1 MSFWEIL
8 KAAGVPALLLGLIV
22 TTWIQTR
29 AVKRGVQALLRDRL
43 LQGYK
48 YYRAQGW
55 ADEDDRT
62 NLENVYVQ
70 YHSLGANGVMDNLR
84 KRFLDLPLQP
94 ANPTLPAPQTPAAVQ
109 PVPAAASSITQPAT
123 TSIK

>member
-8 KAAGVPALLLGLIV
+8 KAAGIPALLLGVVI
-22 TTWIQTR
+22 TTWVQIR

-70 YHSLGANGVMDNLR
+70 YHSLGANGVMDELR
-84 KRFLDLPLQP
+84 ARFLALPVDPPTPVPQMPAAGQP
-94 ANPTLPAPQTPAAVQ
+94 A
-109 PVPAAASSITQPAT
+109 PAT
-123 TSIK
+123 TTTPPVTTYTN

>member
-1 MSFWEIL
+1 MSFWEIV
-8 KAAGVPALLLGLIV
+8 KAAGVPALLLGLII
-22 TTWIQTR
+22 TTWVQTR

-70 YHSLGANGVMDNLR
+70 YHALGANGVMDNLR
-84 KRFLDLPLQP
+84 ERFLALPLQQ
-94 ANPTLPAPQTPAAVQ
+94 NPMTPAPQTPAAVQ
-109 PVPAAASSITQPAT
+109 PGHTPASTTIPPAT
-123 TSIK
+123 TIIK

>member
-8 KAAGVPALLLGLIV
+8 KAAGVPALLLGLII
-22 TTWIQTR
+22 TTWAQTR

-48 YYRAQGW
+48 FYRAQGW
-55 ADEDDRT
+55 ADENDRA

-70 YHSLGANGVMDNLR
+70 YHALGANGVMDDLR
-84 KRFLDLPLQP
+84 ARFLALPP
-94 ANPTLPAPQTPAAVQ
+94 DPPIPAPQLPGAVQ
-109 PVPAAASSITQPAT
+109 PVPVTSTTQPAT
-123 TSIK
+123 ITTN

>member
-1 MSFWEIL
+1 MNVWEIV
-8 KAAGVPALLLGLIV
+8 KAAGIPALVLGLIV
-22 TTWIQTR
+22 SQWIQIR

-48 YYRAQGW
+48 FYRHQGW

-70 YHSLGANGVMDNLR
+70 YHSLGANGVMDDLR
-84 KRFLDLPLQP
+84 TKFLS
-94 ANPTLPAPQTPAAVQ
+94 LPADPPKPAPDGQAAGQ
-109 PVPAAASSITQPAT
+109 PENRVPA
-123 TSIK
+123 